1 MLLIRGAAPGVVSTE
16 GEDNLMKSY
25 DIGNRLKEIRKE
37 RKLSL
42 SEVSS
47 RTGVGVSYLSM
58 LENNK
63 RRVNVETLEKLAG
76 CYKMRLHGFFQ
87 RTPRR
92 PAKTLETHM
101 KGLSQRKRRQA
112 IRALREVFT
121 DDKEALALLK
131 KLS

>member
-1 MLLIRGAAPGVVSTE
+1 
-16 GEDNLMKSY
+16 MKSY
-25 DIGNRLKEIRKE
+25 DIGKRLKEIRKE

-92 PAKTLETHM
+92 PAKTLEAHM

-112 IRALREVFT
+112 VRALREVFP
-121 DDKEALALLK
+121 DNKEALALLK